1 MAHFVYAA
9 RLILATGMSETIEQ
23 WSAMLGPWL
32 FTHGLRVLVIIAGA
46 FVLNQVL
53 RRSITRIVRL
63 TVTMDHHHSPEGEKK
78 RENTLIR
85 IFTWSTTIIILI
97 IAVMMILQEIG
108 VPIGPMLA
116 GAGIVG
122 LAFGFGGQYLIRDL
136 ITGFFMI
143 LENQYRIGDV
153 VRLDQTEGTVED
165 ISLRMT
171 TLRDMDGTVHH
182 VPHGDVKRTANLS
195 KHFAR
200 INLNINVNY
209 KVELEKVIALL
220 NQIGTELANA
230 PEWKESI
237 ITPPHFLR
245 VDDFSESAVSIKI
258 VGETLPNRQW
268 AVTGELRRRIMIAF
282 DREGIEIPLPQR
294 VIHQYTH
301 TSGTVDGKL

>member
-1 MAHFVYAA
+1 MNEV
-9 RLILATGMSETIEQ
+9 LQ
-23 WSAMLGPWL
+23 NWSAQIGPWL
-32 FTHGLRVLVIIAGA
+32 LSHGLRIIIIAAAA
-46 FVLNQVL
+46 FILNHVL

-63 TVTMDHHHSPEGEKK
+63 AVTADHHHSLEGEKK
-78 RENTLIR
+78 REDTLIR

-97 IAVMMILQEIG
+97 VAVMMIMQEIG

-122 LAFGFGGQYLIRDL
+122 LAVGFGGQYLIRDL

-195 KHFAR
+195 KNFAR
-200 INLNINVNY
+200 INLNINVNFNI
-209 KVELEKVIALL
+209 ELDKVIALL
-220 NQIGTELANA
+220 NKVGDELAAA
-230 PEWKESI
+230 PEWKDVI
-237 ITPPHFLR
+237 LKAPHFLR
-245 VDDFSESAVSIKI
+245 VDDFSESSMALKV

-268 AVTGELRRRIMIAF
+268 AVTGELRRRIKLAF
-282 DREGIEIPLPQR
+282 DQAGIEIPLPQR
-294 VIHQYTH
+294 VIHQIT
-301 TSGTVDGKL
+301 KP